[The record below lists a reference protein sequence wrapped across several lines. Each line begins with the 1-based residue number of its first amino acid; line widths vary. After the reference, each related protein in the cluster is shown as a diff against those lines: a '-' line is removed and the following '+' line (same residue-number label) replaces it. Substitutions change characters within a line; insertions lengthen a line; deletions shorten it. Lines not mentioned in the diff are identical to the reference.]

1 MKQYEKYKDSGNQ
14 WLGMIPSHWEMLR
27 NKVFITELDEK
38 VGKRTDLTLLSLT
51 KGGVI
56 ERDVESGKGKFPK
69 DFESYKEVLPGN
81 MIFCLFDVD
90 ETPRTV
96 GLSEKSGMIT
106 GAYNVYAVSGINPKY
121 YLSYF
126 TAVDN
131 AKALRPLY
139 SGLRKVVKSD
149 RFLAMRI
156 PIPPTLEQEKIV
168 DFLDAKTLKID
179 ECICLRE
186 RESYKL

>member
-1 MKQYEKYKDSGNQ
+1 MKRYEKYKDGGNK
-14 WLGMIPSHWEMLR
+14 WLGMIPEHWEMLR
-27 NKVFITELDEK
+27 NKVFITELDKK
-38 VGKRTDLTLLSLT
+38 VGKRTDFTLLSLT

-69 DFESYKEVLPGN
+69 DFESYKEVWPGN

-96 GLSEKSGMIT
+96 GLSEKAGMIT

-121 YLSYF
+121 YLYYF

-156 PIPPTLEQEKIV
+156 PVPPTTEQEKIV
-168 DFLDAKTLKID
+168 AFLDAKTLNID

-186 RESYKL
+186 RVTNSK